1 MNGLFCS
8 ALVFLNFFPLWL
20 VVLVRAGMSLADPS
34 KCHGTEWCVIGGI
47 LAGIPLAYGYVAN
60 KLKKARQVPLSP
72 DDAFSLRNIHER
84 KTLTAEVLLTYV
96 LPLWAFRFTE
106 WTGVVEFLVF
116 FLVVVGLT
124 VRHMDMSGS
133 LFLEWLGYR
142 YYDCDVKYAGSG
154 DAQTEGKRMMLL
166 VKGTLSSAEG
176 SPWCLRALNNQL
188 MLAIKRCPIHEDE
201 E

>member
-20 VVLVRAGMSLADPS
+20 VVLVRAGTSLADSS
-34 KCHGTEWCVIGGI
+34 KCHGTEWCVIAGI
-47 LAGIPLAYGYVAN
+47 LAGIPLAYCHVVN
-60 KLKKARQVPLSP
+60 TLKKSRNATPSP
-72 DDAFSLRNIHER
+72 DDAFSMCNIHER

-96 LPLWAFRFTE
+96 LPLWAFKFTE
-106 WTGVVEFLVF
+106 WMGVVEFLVF
-116 FLVVVGLT
+116 FLVVVALAA
-124 VRHMDMSGS
+124 RHLDMTGS

-142 YYDCDVKYAGSG
+142 YYDCNVKYPGR
-154 DAQTEGKRMMLL
+154 DDPKTESKRVMVL

-176 SPWCLRALNNQL
+176 SPWYLRALNNQL
-188 MLAIKRCPIHEDE
+188 MLAVKRCPIPEDE